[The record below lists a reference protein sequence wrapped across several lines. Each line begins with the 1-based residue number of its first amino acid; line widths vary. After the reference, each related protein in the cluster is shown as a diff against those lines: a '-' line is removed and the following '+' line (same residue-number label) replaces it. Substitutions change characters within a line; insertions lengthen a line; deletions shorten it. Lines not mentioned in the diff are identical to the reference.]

1 MRLFIHALGASAGGG
16 LTYLRNLLP
25 QLAARTDVSV
35 TVLAGNS
42 ARDAVSNF
50 NNIEIL
56 DISVENRG
64 VLSRFWWEQREI
76 PAFIRKAGAEVLLS
90 TGNFAVWNS
99 PVPQILLSRNSLYT
113 STDFSS
119 DLRRRNEYRM
129 WADTRLKGYIARKS
143 IQRAH
148 LTLAPSE
155 AFAQE
160 LRAWSGHDV
169 SVLHHGFNGD
179 YFFQDRAPLSSEIEA
194 TVRGTEGAA
203 RLLFVSH
210 YNYYRNFETL
220 LRAVALVKERR
231 PSGRIR
237 LLLTCELA
245 PGKNPGSYR
254 TEEASALL
262 RDLKIEEEVVQL
274 GAIPYR
280 QLHHLYKLSDV
291 YVSPAYT
298 ETFAHPLVEA
308 MACGMPIVA
317 SDLPVHREI
326 TDGAGLFFDRFSPS
340 GLADKITHLLDS
352 PALRAD
358 LRQRGLRRAQSFSWK
373 DHADRLVAMASAIA
387 AR

>member
-16 LTYLRNLLP
+16 LTYLRNLLA

-35 TVLAGNS
+35 IVLAGNS
-42 ARDAVSNF
+42 ARDTISNF

-56 DISVENRG
+56 NVGAEKGG

-76 PAFIRKAGAEVLLS
+76 PALVRKAAAEVLLS

-113 STDFSS
+113 SKDFSR

-129 WADTRLKGYIARKS
+129 WADTRVKGFVARKS
-143 IQRAH
+143 IQRAQ

-169 SVLHHGFNGD
+169 AVLHHGFD
-179 YFFQDRAPLSSEIEA
+179 SASFFQDGTGLPVEIEGK
-194 TVRGTEGAA
+194 VRETEGAA

-220 LRAVALVKERR
+220 FRAVALMKERR

-237 LLLTCELA
+237 FLLTCELA

-262 RDLKIEEEVVQL
+262 RDLKIQDEVVQL

-308 MACGMPIVA
+308 MACGVPIVA
-317 SDLPVHREI
+317 SDLAVHREI

-340 GLADKITHLLDS
+340 GLADNIIRLLDS
-352 PALRAD
+352 PALQAD
-358 LRQRGLRRAQSFSWK
+358 LRQQGLCRAQSFSWK
-373 DHADRLVAMASAIA
+373 DHADRLVATASVIA

>member
-1 MRLFIHALGASAGGG
+1 
-16 LTYLRNLLP
+16 
-25 QLAARTDVSV
+25 
-35 TVLAGNS
+35 
-42 ARDAVSNF
+42 
-50 NNIEIL
+50 
-56 DISVENRG
+56 
-64 VLSRFWWEQREI
+64 
-76 PAFIRKAGAEVLLS
+76 
-90 TGNFAVWNS
+90 
-99 PVPQILLSRNSLYT
+99 
-113 STDFSS
+113 
-119 DLRRRNEYRM
+119 
-129 WADTRLKGYIARKS
+129 
-143 IQRAH
+143 
-148 LTLAPSE
+148 LAPSE

-160 LRAWSGHDV
+160 LRAWSEHDV
-169 SVLHHGFNGD
+169 AVLHHGFD
-179 YFFQDRAPLSSEIEA
+179 SDFFFHDGAALPSEIEA
-194 TVRGTEGAA
+194 QVRETEGAA

-254 TEEASALL
+254 TEGASALL

-280 QLHHLYKLSDV
+280 QLHHLYNLSDV

-308 MACGMPIVA
+308 MACGVPIVA

-340 GLADKITHLLDS
+340 GLADKIIQLLNS
-352 PALRAD
+352 PALQAD
-358 LRQRGLRRAQSFSWK
+358 LRQQGLRRAQSFSWK